1 MPVAVG
7 GSNYVQIYI
16 LVAVGGSNYVQIYMY
31 MPVVPR
37 GLKNIISG
45 LRGFALGPSNVEKV
59 GNSFK

>member
-16 LVAVGGSNYVQIYMY
+16 LVAVGGSNYVQIYM
-31 MPVVPR
+31 PVVPR

-45 LRGFALGPSNVEKV
+45 LRGFALGPSNVEK
-59 GNSFK
+59 FR